1 MKAEKNKG
9 GRPKKQNAYVETIGF
24 KVTRQERLMIEAIST
39 ELNCSLSQVIRKAIN
54 VACLY
59 QDNHNNVDLSTLEFE
74 SNEGANCFVYFTDNW
89 YIDVV

>member
-9 GRPKKQNAYVETIGF
+9 GRPKKPNAYVETIGF
-24 KVTRQERLMIEAIST
+24 KVTREERMMIEAIST

-59 QDNHNNVDLSTLEFE
+59 QDNNNNVDLSTIEFE
-74 SNEGANCFVYFTDNW
+74 SSNGAHCFNYFTEHW